1 MILWLPFSIA
11 GSGHDVKNA
20 TIGLVLA
27 LGLAACQLVSDDRR
41 GEPPLPKFVKAD
53 RDLLAYLHQPGDD
66 LYIFNTFY
74 DAGSK
79 EPRMDLQG
87 GIVVLD
93 GVSIYVT
100 SFDEVSM
107 GSLRGNSDGW
117 TMEQHPPQCVTNCS
131 GAKARLLDMLRAG
144 AKITIDRQGS
154 LVVRSPDGS
163 WASGVPMRL
172 DVTD

>member
-1 MILWLPFSIA
+1 M
-11 GSGHDVKNA
+11 KNA
-20 TIGLVLA
+20 IIGMMLA
-27 LGLAACQLVSDDRR
+27 LGLASCQFVSGDRR
-41 GEPPLPKFVKAD
+41 DEPPLPKFVKAD
-53 RDLLAYLHQPGDD
+53 RGLLAYLHQPGDD

-79 EPRMDLQG
+79 KPRMGLQG

-100 SFDEVSM
+100 SLDEVSM
-107 GSLRGNSDGW
+107 GSLVGSSDGW
-117 TMEQHPPQCVTNCS
+117 TMEQHPPQCVASCS
-131 GAKARLLDMLRAG
+131 GARARLLDMLRAG

-163 WASGVPMRL
+163 WASGAPMRL

>member
-1 MILWLPFSIA
+1 MKKVI
-11 GSGHDVKNA
+11 
-20 TIGLVLA
+20 IGLGLL
-27 LGLAACQLVSDDRR
+27 LGLASCQFVSGDRR

-66 LYIFNTFY
+66 LYIFNTFF

-79 EPRMDLQG
+79 EPSMDLQG

-107 GSLRGNSDGW
+107 GSLIGNSDGW
-117 TMEQHPPQCVTNCS
+117 TMKQHPPQCVTNCA

-144 AKITIDRQGS
+144 ARITIDRQGS
-154 LVVRSPDGS
+154 LVVRSPDGR
-163 WASGVPMRL
+163 WAMGDPILFDAVV
-172 DVTD
+172 D